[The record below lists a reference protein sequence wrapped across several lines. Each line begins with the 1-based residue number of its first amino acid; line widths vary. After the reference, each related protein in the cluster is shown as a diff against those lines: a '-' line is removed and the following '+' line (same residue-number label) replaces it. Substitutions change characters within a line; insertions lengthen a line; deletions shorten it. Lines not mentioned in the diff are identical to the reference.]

1 MVSSRVSW
9 LWGEGVSTHKVLF
22 HKLQLVV
29 LAVFAFLVGELVLV
43 RGALTGMIVAVA
55 LPVPNLPVPVAA
67 EPLWVASLM
76 MVVAVRG
83 TARGSMPARC
93 FFPTWASSQPAVPS
107 FGNARVYRVMPQK
120 QGGLLPAIAF
130 GETCENKI
138 SPLFYIK
145 LKVFARRVWKSI
157 FNNDITTQ
165 HLVTDEINTYF
176 GGFTIKTTN
185 NSASSK

>member
-93 FFPTWASSQPAVPS
+93 FFPT
-107 FGNARVYRVMPQK
+107 
-120 QGGLLPAIAF
+120 
-130 GETCENKI
+130 
-138 SPLFYIK
+138 
-145 LKVFARRVWKSI
+145 
-157 FNNDITTQ
+157 
-165 HLVTDEINTYF
+165 
-176 GGFTIKTTN
+176 
-185 NSASSK
+185 